1 MTMKI
6 TALLLA
12 EGKRPAE
19 MTELSSAAGV
29 TPEQKPR
36 RALTGAT
43 GGLILIHVRGPRR
56 GAFALQF
63 YPGPWK
69 KDYRLQV
76 QWV

>member
-19 MTELSSAAGV
+19 MTELSSGAGF

-36 RALTGAT
+36 RALAGAASR
-43 GGLILIHVRGPRR
+43 LNLIHVRGPRR
-56 GAFALQF
+56 GAFALKF

-69 KDYRLQV
+69 KDCRL
-76 QWV
+76 